1 MMAGIVVKL
10 VGTWLTGLIL
20 LKLTKR
26 TSRGGETGLKLDESL
41 RSGFT
46 LIDEQIQLQRWYQA
60 VDEPAPSPPDR
71 LRVWLPFLHDWASPL
86 GAEAGARSCAVIPHA
101 TMR

>member
-1 MMAGIVVKL
+1 
-10 VGTWLTGLIL
+10 
-20 LKLTKR
+20 
-26 TSRGGETGLKLDESL
+26 
-41 RSGFT
+41 
-46 LIDEQIQLQRWYQA
+46 LQRWYQA